1 MSTPAEI
8 YDELKGFLDFGDQD
22 AARLQA
28 LGPIFAKHGAS
39 ITDDFYVVLGKNPE
53 TAKLIEG
60 RVDALKATH
69 ARWMAELFT
78 GDYGEGYFNG
88 RMRIGMVHVKVGLSP
103 YYVEATMTHIRNA
116 AERIIHQ
123 NVSDRGEATASYNSL
138 LKLLDLDL
146 MVINLAYQEERLDL
160 LTKVTGMK
168 RGLLENLIK
177 QGQKKK

>member
-8 YDELKGFLDFGDQD
+8 YEELKGFLDFGEQD
-22 AARLQA
+22 AARLKT
-28 LGPIFAKHGAS
+28 LGPIFAQHGAS

-69 ARWMAELFT
+69 GRWMGELFA
-78 GDYGEGYFNG
+78 GDYGEAYFGG
-88 RMRIGMVHVKVGLSP
+88 RMRIGIVHVKIGLSP

-116 AERIIHQ
+116 AERVIHQ
-123 NVSDRGEATASYNSL
+123 NVADRAEATASFNSL

-146 MVINLAYQEERLDL
+146 MVINIAYQEERLDL

-168 RGLLENLIK
+168 RGLLENLIR